1 MTNERKELRP
11 WDRHPHR
18 IGVINDFPGIAGSLA
33 DDWFD
38 GISLAMAE
46 AREAGFLDR
55 SVELLRRDVYGH
67 PYQSGAPMAAAYREL
82 SDEQRV
88 LGVIGPMKTDD
99 SLSVAAEA
107 RHSAVPVISMCGS
120 RHMVGP
126 NIFVLNQGSLMDEPP
141 FILRWLQSQGVQTC
155 AVLAESNQI
164 GYEFLHGFTDDMA
177 EFGVSIVSMSTS
189 VPVDSDV
196 AALTVEFERFA
207 QSRPQ
212 ALVYL
217 GLGHNNTRLNPALE
231 AAGWQPPIK
240 VMTSAFV
247 TASMGERWAQ
257 ALDGWYGVDQYHEQ
271 NEHFQTFLNR
281 FEKEF
286 GRVPLNAMAPCGYDM
301 GATMARGLAKMR
313 YGMPE
318 ALCDALEHVR
328 LLPAAAGSPGT
339 HITLGPW
346 EHRGYRGD
354 YLVMRHAGDGRTTLA

>member
-1 MTNERKELRP
+1 MTSDTGQLRP

-38 GISLAMAE
+38 GITLAMAE
-46 AREAGFLDR
+46 AHDAGFLDR
-55 SVELLRRDVYGH
+55 PVELLRRDVYGH
-67 PYQSGAPMAAAYREL
+67 PYQSGAPMASAYLEL
-82 SDEQRV
+82 CDEQRV

-99 SLSVAAEA
+99 SLSVATEA
-107 RHSAVPVISMCGS
+107 RNRPVPVISMCGS

-126 NIFVLNQGSLMDEPP
+126 NIFVLNQGSLMDEPSY
-141 FILRWLQSQGVQTC
+141 ILRWLQSRGIQTC

-164 GYEFLHGFTDDMA
+164 GYEFLHGFTGDMT
-177 EFGVSIVSMSTS
+177 EFGVSIVSLSTS
-189 VPVDSDV
+189 VPVDADV
-196 AALTVEFERFA
+196 ANLAKEFERFA
-207 QSRPQ
+207 AAQPQ

-231 AAGWQPPIK
+231 AIGWQPPVK
-240 VMTSAFV
+240 VMTTAFV
-247 TASMGERWAQ
+247 TASMGERWAR
-257 ALDGWYGVDQYHEQ
+257 ALDGWYGVDQYHEG
-271 NEHFQTFLNR
+271 NDEFQAFLTR

-318 ALCDALEHVR
+318 ALCDALENVR
-328 LLPAAAGSPGT
+328 LLPATAGAPGT

-354 YLVMRHAGDGRTTLA
+354 YLVMRHADSGRTTLA

>member
-1 MTNERKELRP
+1 MTPASNGLRP

-38 GISLAMAE
+38 GIALAMTDAH
-46 AREAGFLDR
+46 EAGFLDR
-55 SVELLRRDVYGH
+55 PVELLRRDVYGH
-67 PYQSGAPMAAAYREL
+67 PYRSGAPMAAAYLEL
-82 SDEQRV
+82 CDEQRV

-99 SLSVAAEA
+99 SLSVATEA
-107 RHSAVPVISMCGS
+107 RHRPVPVISMCGS

-141 FILRWLQSQGVQTC
+141 FILRWLQGRGISTC
-155 AVLAESNQI
+155 AVLTESNQI
-164 GYEFLHGFTDDMA
+164 GYEFLQGFTADMA
-177 EFGVSIVSMSTS
+177 EFGVSVVSLSTS
-189 VPVDSDV
+189 VPMDSDV
-196 AALTVEFERFA
+196 ATITREFERFA
-207 QSRPQ
+207 AAEPQ

-231 AAGWQPPIK
+231 AVGWRPGVK

-247 TASMGERWAQ
+247 TASMGERWAN
-257 ALDGWYGVDQYHEQ
+257 ALDGWYGVDQYHEE
-271 NEHFQTFLNR
+271 NEHFQAFLNR

-318 ALCDALEHVR
+318 ALCDALENVR
-328 LLPAAAGSPGT
+328 LLPATAGSPGT

-354 YLVMRHAGDGRTTLA
+354 YLVMRHAASGCTSLA